1 MTSPLSMSDEEL
13 ISELQKKVERLQEEN
28 ERLKSQLEPKGFTL
42 PEIFAGNLVFEK
54 LGDPADY
61 PFFEVEKLQ
70 HRDFAIIIVKGNV
83 GIIYFLRVDPFIED
97 KALQLPE
104 ENMSTVV
111 VMSELL
117 TRPGQAEKAV
127 ECLYSMIGSHFQ
139 IRESELELD
148 LASQRIYVF
157 T

>member
-83 GIIYFLRVDPFIED
+83 GIIYFLRFEEF
-97 KALQLPE
+97 E